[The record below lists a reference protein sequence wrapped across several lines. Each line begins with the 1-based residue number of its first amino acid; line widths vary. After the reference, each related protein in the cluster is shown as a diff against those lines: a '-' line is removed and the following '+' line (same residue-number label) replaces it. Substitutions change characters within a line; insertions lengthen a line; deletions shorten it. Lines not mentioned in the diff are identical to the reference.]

1 MGVLN
6 KFLHKQ
12 MERYVKKHGDALLA
26 AMQKVNE
33 GGDIEDIDVIV
44 ADYFYLLKA
53 VLRRKKPSHV
63 TIDHAL
69 VVVVDGVPYNF
80 DELIHHNHAKNTERK
95 MEIEVLFSDNIPKDE
110 VQKRLNEKIEKE
122 W

>member
-1 MGVLN
+1 MGILN
-6 KFLHKQ
+6 KFSHRQ

-33 GGDIEDIDVIV
+33 GGDMEDIDTIV

-53 VLRRKKPSHV
+53 VLRRKKPSQV
-63 TIDHAL
+63 TIDHVH

-80 DELIHHNHAKNTERK
+80 DEWIRHNDAKNTERK
-95 MEIEVLFSDNIPKDE
+95 MEIEVLFSDNIPRDE